1 MTPMMNDSD
10 GVFPDDTNVTI
21 SEPADVDTL
30 KLEDDNSTNISVNK
44 IKNLLATYV
53 LLCCN

>member
-30 KLEDDNSTNISVNK
+30 KLEDDNSTNISV
-44 IKNLLATYV
+44 
-53 LLCCN
+53 